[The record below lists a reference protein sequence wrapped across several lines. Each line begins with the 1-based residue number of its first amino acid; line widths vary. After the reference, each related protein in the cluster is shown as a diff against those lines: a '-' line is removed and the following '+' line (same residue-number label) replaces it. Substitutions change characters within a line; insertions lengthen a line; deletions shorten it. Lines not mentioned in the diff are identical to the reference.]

1 MKDEHLEKNVEALRQ
16 GNTRAF
22 DLIYERTNRAAY
34 FTILYLVHDK
44 MHAEDIL
51 QLHGMA
57 VHDRPLA
64 RAQPPQKSRARSFHR
79 L

>member
-51 QLHGMA
+51 QET
-57 VHDRPLA
+57 
-64 RAQPPQKSRARSFHR
+64 
-79 L
+79 